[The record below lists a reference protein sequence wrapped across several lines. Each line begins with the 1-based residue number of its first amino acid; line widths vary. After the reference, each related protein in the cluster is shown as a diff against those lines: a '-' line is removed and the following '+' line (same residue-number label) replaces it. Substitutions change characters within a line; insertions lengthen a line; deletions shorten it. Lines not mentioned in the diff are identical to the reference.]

1 MQANNPFV
9 VRFYYS
15 FSSPEKLF
23 LVMEYCPGG
32 DLSSV
37 LQHLGRFDEDVAK
50 QYIAETVLA
59 LEYCHS
65 KVGACF
71 VQEVAWAVHM
81 CLFCP
86 RVDLG
91 STWVLVLLKNWPG
104 QYANAWAAQVLP
116 GQ

>member
-1 MQANNPFV
+1 LQANNPFV

-37 LQHLGRFDEDVAK
+37 LQHLGRFDEHVAR

-65 KVGACF
+65 KVSCCTAQVVTCHLYCSTWGALMSM
-71 VQEVAWAVHM
+71 W
-81 CLFCP
+81 P
-86 RVDLG
+86 G
-91 STWVLVLLKNWPG
+91 STSLKLYWHWST
-104 QYANAWAAQVLP
+104 ATVR
-116 GQ
+116 